1 MNEEKANESI
11 QKQLKNSSD
20 ILPQNVIHK
29 SAQLFTTRN
38 VMNSRKKQ
46 KPSSPPL
53 ILPSCHYFF
62 SRDQIR
68 YRKSSKTEKKSQNDS
83 LLYCN
88 KWILEDHRKHL
99 PKSGASFKATL
110 QFPVRHH
117 CCRSSFLVTFPISSR

>member
-68 YRKSSKTEKKSQNDS
+68 YRKCSEKKRSENDS
-83 LLYCN
+83 T
-88 KWILEDHRKHL
+88 II
-99 PKSGASFKATL
+99 SGF
-110 QFPVRHH
+110 
-117 CCRSSFLVTFPISSR
+117 